1 MTQTTY
7 EYQDVE
13 GGSPIKMWTRGV
25 PVDDK
30 AREQLTKAAKMPFIF
45 KHVAAMPDVHVG
57 IGATVGSVIP
67 TKSAIIP
74 AAVGVDIG
82 CGMMAARTSMTSHDL
97 PDSLSGVCTG
107 I

>member
-30 AREQLTKAAKMPFIF
+30 AREQLTKAAKMSFIF
-45 KHVAAMPDVHVG
+45 KLWPCP
-57 IGATVGSVIP
+57 TCTWGS
-67 TKSAIIP
+67 
-74 AAVGVDIG
+74 
-82 CGMMAARTSMTSHDL
+82 AR
-97 PDSLSGVCTG
+97 PWVR
-107 I
+107 